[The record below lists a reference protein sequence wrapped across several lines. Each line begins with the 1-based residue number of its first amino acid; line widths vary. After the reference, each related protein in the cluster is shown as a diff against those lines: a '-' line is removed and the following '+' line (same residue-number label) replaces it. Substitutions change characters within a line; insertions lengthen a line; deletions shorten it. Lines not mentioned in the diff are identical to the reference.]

1 MPLKLDDIR
10 SIEIGSISSRK
21 LTDADEQLDSY
32 QEKDLNDLKHQWLNE
47 IEKKKFDI
55 DSKIKEINSKETK
68 SLNDIQREEI
78 LVQQTVYLSQEKAI
92 VISPPV
98 ASGIPGTI
106 KIVSI
111 RISLHFSFVEL
122 RCTIELAAAEFC
134 RTASSDDLFKY

>member
-1 MPLKLDDIR
+1 M
-10 SIEIGSISSRK
+10 
-21 LTDADEQLDSY
+21 TDADEQLDSY

-106 KIVSI
+106 K
-111 RISLHFSFVEL
+111 
-122 RCTIELAAAEFC
+122 
-134 RTASSDDLFKY
+134 